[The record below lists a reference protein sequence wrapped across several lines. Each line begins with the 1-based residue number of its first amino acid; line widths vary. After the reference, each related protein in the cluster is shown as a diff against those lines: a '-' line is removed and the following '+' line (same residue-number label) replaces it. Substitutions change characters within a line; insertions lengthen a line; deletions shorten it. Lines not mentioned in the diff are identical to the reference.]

1 MKHSKILAI
10 GSITAAAVVLSGCAS
25 SGVRNPSGVPV
36 TELRPDERG
45 FVAGTG
51 VESQDIVAATDKM
64 SRGILGTPQIAN
76 AKGTPC
82 VVLDPI
88 VNETRFVINKDI
100 FLTRIMT
107 RLAAKA
113 QGKVAFLARDRM
125 NALQRERELKQSGQV
140 TANADP
146 NVVEFKGADFFLT
159 GKLQGQSTR
168 TGAGISDYV
177 YMSFQLIDA
186 RTSIVVW
193 ADEYEI
199 KKQGLEDAAYR

>member
-1 MKHSKILAI
+1 MKPTKNFAF
-10 GSITAAAVVLSGCAS
+10 GTVITAAAVLLSGCAS

-36 TELRPDERG
+36 TEMRPDERG

-51 VESQDIVAATDKM
+51 GESQDIVAATDKM

-107 RLAAKA
+107 RLA
-113 QGKVAFLARDRM
+113 
-125 NALQRERELKQSGQV
+125 S
-140 TANADP
+140 
-146 NVVEFKGADFFLT
+146 
-159 GKLQGQSTR
+159 
-168 TGAGISDYV
+168 
-177 YMSFQLIDA
+177 
-186 RTSIVVW
+186 
-193 ADEYEI
+193 
-199 KKQGLEDAAYR
+199 